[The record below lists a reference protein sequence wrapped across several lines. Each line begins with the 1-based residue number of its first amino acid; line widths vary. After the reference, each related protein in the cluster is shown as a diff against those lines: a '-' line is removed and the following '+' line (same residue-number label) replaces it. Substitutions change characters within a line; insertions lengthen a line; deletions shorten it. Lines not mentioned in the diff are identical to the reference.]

1 MQHAYISK
9 EAAIDAA
16 AKLGYLLNQKEVWG
30 STSKELTKN
39 PKNFSVDI
47 IEDGT
52 TNLTDSNA
60 VKSLFERIMNADTE
74 GLFRGYQ
81 PIVTIEGNPGIKLIV
96 DKDAIKKS
104 SLKKADILPYIQ
116 KFAETGLNEAIK
128 DLDFDVNTYIS
139 EAELEKL
146 INEWTKIRNGQ
157 GFINNFSKDASTASK
172 DSGWSNFYNSAKQLT
187 KFFAKLLQQETRT
200 ITDQTVKKLTKK
212 KFGGAINIPTFY
224 YGGFVN
230 VNKV

>member
-1 MQHAYISK
+1 M
-9 EAAIDAA
+9 
-16 AKLGYLLNQKEVWG
+16 
-30 STSKELTKN
+30 
-39 PKNFSVDI
+39 
-47 IEDGT
+47 
-52 TNLTDSNA
+52 
-60 VKSLFERIMNADTE
+60 
-74 GLFRGYQ
+74 
-81 PIVTIEGNPGIKLIV
+81 
-96 DKDAIKKS
+96 
-104 SLKKADILPYIQ
+104 LPYIQ
-116 KFAETGLNEAIK
+116 EFTKTGLNEAIK